1 MQDIIIYPIAGGKSV
16 NVLAIRYIPGHG
28 KVFDGPWVESI
39 TREDVVKLFE
49 GWQPWALEAIMVR
62 FSPSTAR

>member
-28 KVFDGPWVESI
+28 KVFDGPWVESV
-39 TREDVVKLFE
+39 TGEAVAELFE
-49 GWQPWALEAIMVR
+49 GRPPWALETIRVR
-62 FSPSTAR
+62 LY